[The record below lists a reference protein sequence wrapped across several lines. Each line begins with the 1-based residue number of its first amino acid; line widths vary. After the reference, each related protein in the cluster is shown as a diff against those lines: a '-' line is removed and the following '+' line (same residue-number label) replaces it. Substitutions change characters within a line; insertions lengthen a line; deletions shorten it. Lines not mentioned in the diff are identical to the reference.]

1 MQGEKTLKI
10 LLLEDNRDD
19 AQLIERVL
27 RIDNMEFISMRV
39 DSREDF
45 NDSIRQFQPD
55 VILSDHGLPQF
66 NSIEALKICLKERSF
81 APFILVTGTVSEEFA
96 VTCLKMGADDYILK
110 SNLSR
115 LPSAIRIALKGRRL
129 ETLKRE
135 ARRAL
140 RKQNDELMKV
150 NKELD
155 SFVYSVS
162 HNLRAPLTSVM
173 GLLNLAEHEDR
184 DKKLTN
190 IHEMMHSSISKLDET
205 LREIIDYSKNARNN
219 IEVEQ
224 INWMSTIETTLNK
237 LKYLDNNNTINWH
250 ISVQDDAVF
259 HSDKNRL
266 SIIFNNLLSNAIRYR
281 DKNKDAIN
289 AIEVSVTEQSAT
301 IAIKDNGIG
310 IKETSLPKVFD
321 MFYRGTEESQGA
333 GLGLYIVK
341 DIAKKLNGNIE
352 ITSVFGKGT
361 EVVLTLANMQ
371 PVIVES

>member
-1 MQGEKTLKI
+1 
-10 LLLEDNRDD
+10 
-19 AQLIERVL
+19 
-27 RIDNMEFISMRV
+27 
-39 DSREDF
+39 
-45 NDSIRQFQPD
+45 
-55 VILSDHGLPQF
+55 LSDHGLPQF
-66 NSIEALKICLKERSF
+66 NSIEALRICLKERSF

-115 LPSAIRIALKGRRL
+115 LPSAIRVALKGRRL

-184 DKKLTN
+184 DKKLAN
-190 IHEMMHSSISKLDET
+190 LHEMMHSSISKLDET

-224 INWMSTIETTLNK
+224 INWMTIIEATLNK
-237 LKYLDNNNTINWH
+237 LKYLDPNNSINWH
-250 ISVQDDAVF
+250 ISVHDDAVF
-259 HSDKNRL
+259 NSDKNRL
-266 SIIFNNLLSNAIRYR
+266 NIIFNNLLSNAIRYR
-281 DKNKDAIN
+281 DKNKEAIN
-289 AIEVSVTEQSAT
+289 AIEVSVTERSAT
-301 IAIKDNGIG
+301 ITIKDNGIG
-310 IKETSLPKVFD
+310 IKESSLPKVFD

-333 GLGLYIVK
+333 GLGLYIVR

-352 ITSVFGKGT
+352 ISSVFGNGT
-361 EVVLTLANMQ
+361 EVILTLANMQ
-371 PVIVES
+371 PVIAE